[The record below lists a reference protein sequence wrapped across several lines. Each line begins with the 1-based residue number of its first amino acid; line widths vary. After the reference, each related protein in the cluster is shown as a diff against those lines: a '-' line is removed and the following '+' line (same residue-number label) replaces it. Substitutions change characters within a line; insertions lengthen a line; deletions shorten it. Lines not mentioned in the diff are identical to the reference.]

1 MDVQEKFSDEDIE
14 GLKNDLDSITRMV
27 EEITQI
33 ENMILDDDGQ
43 VRDDIDMDKIS
54 EIIDS
59 LGVDD
64 EEQSD

>member
-14 GLKNDLDSITRMV
+14 ELKNDLDSITRMV

-33 ENMILDDDGQ
+33 ENMILDDDGE

-64 EEQSD
+64 EEQGD